1 MARVVDDNASNN
13 IPSDGKGRATPSRRE
28 AELAR
33 KKQMK
38 TPMTRKEQSKRDR
51 AAREEMRRKQQ
62 DALRTGD
69 EKHLPARE
77 RGPVRRFLR
86 DYVDR
91 RWNVAEF
98 MLPTLLVILVL
109 SYVGQPWSLALVTF
123 LWTFTIVAVVLDT
136 FLLLRGVKRE
146 LAARDFDPA
155 ETKGAKFYSVL
166 RSTQLRRF
174 RLPRA
179 QVKRGEVLPAT
190 YR

>member
-1 MARVVDDNASNN
+1 MADERA
-13 IPSDGKGRATPSRRE
+13 DGKGSADSKGRATPSRRE
-28 AELAR
+28 AEQAR

-38 TPMTRKEQSKRDR
+38 MPMTRKEQSKRER
-51 AAREEMRRKQQ
+51 SARDDLRRKQQ
-62 DALRTGD
+62 AALRTGD

-98 MLPTLLVILVL
+98 MLPILVVILVL
-109 SYVGQPWSLALVTF
+109 SYIGQPWSLYMVTF
-123 LWTFTIVAVVLDT
+123 LWTFTIIGVVLDT
-136 FLLLRGVKRE
+136 FLLLRGIKRE
-146 LAARDFDPA
+146 LAARGFDPDQ
-155 ETKGAKFYSVL
+155 TSGSRFYALL

-174 RLPRA
+174 RLPKP
-179 QVKRGEVLPAT
+179 QVKRGEKLAAT

>member
-1 MARVVDDNASNN
+1 
-13 IPSDGKGRATPSRRE
+13 
-28 AELAR
+28 
-33 KKQMK
+33 MK
-38 TPMTRKEQSKRDR
+38 TPMTRKEQSKRER
-51 AAREEMRRKQQ
+51 TARDDLRRKQQ
-62 DALRTGD
+62 AALRTGD

-98 MLPTLLVILVL
+98 MLPMLVLILVL
-109 SYVGQPWSLALVTF
+109 SYIGQPWSLGLVTF
-123 LWTFTIVAVVLDT
+123 LWTFTIIGVVLDT
-136 FLLLRGVKRE
+136 FLLLRGMKRE
-146 LAARDFDPA
+146 LAARNFDA
-155 ETKGAKFYSVL
+155 DETNGARFYTVL

-179 QVKRGEVLPAT
+179 QVKRGEKLPPV

>member
-1 MARVVDDNASNN
+1 MVDENTPDS
-13 IPSDGKGRATPSRRE
+13 SGGKGRATPSRRE

-33 KKQMK
+33 KRQMK
-38 TPMTRKEQSKRDR
+38 TPMTRKEQSRRDR
-51 AAREEMRRKQQ
+51 AAREDLRRKQQ
-62 DALRTGD
+62 EALRSGD
-69 EKHLPARE
+69 EKNLPARE

-98 MLPTLLVILVL
+98 MLPLLLVILVL
-109 SYVGQPWSLALVTF
+109 SYLNTSWSLGLVTF
-123 LWTFTIVAVVLDT
+123 LWTFTIVGVVLDT
-136 FLLLRGVKRE
+136 FVLLRGVKRE
-146 LAARDFDPA
+146 MKARGFESP
-155 ETKGAKFYSVL
+155 ETNGARFYAVL

-179 QVKRGEVLPAT
+179 QVKRGETLPTT

>member
-1 MARVVDDNASNN
+1 MARVVDDNADAQGK
-13 IPSDGKGRATPSRRE
+13 DGKGRATPSRRE
-28 AELAR
+28 AEQAR

-38 TPMTRKEQSKRDR
+38 TPMTRKQQTKRDR
-51 AAREEMRRKQQ
+51 GARDELRRKQQ
-62 DALRTGD
+62 QALRTGD

-77 RGPVRRFLR
+77 RGPARRFLR

-98 MLPTLLVILVL
+98 MLPILLVILVL
-109 SYVGQPWSLALVTF
+109 SYIGQPWSLAMVTF
-123 LWTFTIVAVVLDT
+123 MWTFTIVAVVLDT
-136 FLLLRGVKRE
+136 FVLLRGLKRE
-146 LAARDFDPA
+146 FLLRPFDAEQTSGAR
-155 ETKGAKFYSVL
+155 FYALL

-179 QVKRGEVLPAT
+179 QVSRGEKLPDT

>member
-1 MARVVDDNASNN
+1 MADEKA
-13 IPSDGKGRATPSRRE
+13 DGKGRATPSRRE
-28 AELAR
+28 AEQAR

-38 TPMTRKEQSKRDR
+38 TPMTRKEGAKRER
-51 AAREEMRRKQQ
+51 AARDELRKKQQ
-62 DALRTGD
+62 EALRTGD

-98 MLPTLLVILVL
+98 MLPILLLILVL
-109 SYVGQPWSLALVTF
+109 SYVNQPWSLALVTF
-123 LWTFTIVAVVLDT
+123 MWTFTIVGVVLDT
-136 FLLLRGVKRE
+136 FRLLRGVKRE
-146 LAARDFDPA
+146 LAARKFDPA
-155 ETKGAKFYSVL
+155 EASGAKFYVVL

-174 RLPRA
+174 RLPRP
-179 QVKRGEVLPAT
+179 QVKRGEQLSAT